1 MIRTNNREFK
11 SHPDLLFCLWSTQL
25 RFMCLMLSYQ
35 LILSYQLYEV
45 SKKHRCPFY
54 RYETEALIFPR
65 GSFPAPYSF
74 FGHTVGHVRSYFPDQ
89 GQNPPPRHPNPSLE
103 AWSLN
108 HWTAREVRHFSRKL
122 ASENIKRAEPD
133 SI

>member
-1 MIRTNNREFK
+1 MPYVVLPADI
-11 SHPDLLFCLWSTQL
+11 
-25 RFMCLMLSYQ
+25 
-35 LILSYQLYEV
+35 ILSALRGQQKTLI
-45 SKKHRCPFY
+45 PFY

-89 GQNPPPRHPNPSLE
+89 GQNSHTNPPPRPAPNPSLE